1 MEGEM
6 KRIIILVTV
15 VFHTCLI
22 GAAVA
27 AIPVGII
34 LGGSYDGCIIKQKIN
49 DAKVPCKYGS
59 LLYPG
64 DQIAARNVK
73 DLKIQWLAAPYTK
86 FEPVGSE
93 TVKVVYEPPPDKKS
107 IIETI
112 PGADSVLKKARYV
125 YRKAWSRPLSPVA
138 IPQPGYRATLIPD
151 LPVTFTWRGTGG
163 RTIVFKDSK
172 GLIVFTQPV
181 SRDTDSIILTSS
193 QIGMTVSETY
203 FWEVEGAPSG
213 EKYRVRLLSED
224 LVRLIKA
231 DLSAIDKTPDL
242 NPDDK
247 IIRKSIYLQLM
258 SEGYPGEINLY
269 WWSYSLLKGLNDP
282 ESEAAK
288 WIEFTYREHL
298 EETLTVK

>member
-6 KRIIILVTV
+6 KRIIVVTTV
-15 VFHTCLI
+15 VFYACLI

-34 LGGSYDGCIIKQKIN
+34 LGGSYEGCIIKQKIN
-49 DAKVPCKYGS
+49 DAKVPCTYGS

-64 DQIAARNVK
+64 DQISARNVK
-73 DLKIQWLAAPYTK
+73 DLKVQWLAAPYTK
-86 FEPVGSE
+86 FEPAGPE
-93 TVKVVYEPPPDKKS
+93 TVRVVYEPPPDKKG
-107 IIETI
+107 IIETV

-125 YRKAWSRPLSPVA
+125 YRKAWTRPLSPVA

-151 LPVTFTWRGTGG
+151 LPVTFSWRGSGG
-163 RTIVFKDSK
+163 KTIVFKDSK
-172 GLIVFTQPV
+172 GSIVFTQPV
-181 SRDTDSIILTSS
+181 SRDADSIILTSS
-193 QIGMTVSETY
+193 QIGMKASETY
-203 FWEVEGAPSG
+203 LWEVEGVPSG

-231 DLSAIDKTPDL
+231 DLGVIDKDLDL

-247 IIRKSIYLQLM
+247 IIRKCTYLQLM
-258 SEGYPGEINLY
+258 SEGYPDEINLY
-269 WWSYSLLKGLNDP
+269 WWSYSLLKGLKDP

-288 WIEFTYREHL
+288 WLEFGYREHL